1 MESKVNYIVVGL
13 FVIALGVA
21 LTLLA
26 LWLSMSTHKDYVTYA
41 IYMDEAVDGLSEQ
54 APVRFNGVDVG
65 FVKDI
70 RLNPKDPQQVC
81 LLVDIDENAPINQS
95 TVATLKEQGITGVTY
110 IGLTAKAATA
120 PPLQILPGEEYP
132 IIKYVPSLIV
142 ELTTTLRDVGS
153 GFRKLNKTLQT
164 LLGDGNQKAISDSL
178 ANIAKIT
185 QTFANNSPE
194 IDASLKSTN
203 RLLQQSIPGLVE
215 SIGRLTSTLPVLEQ
229 FIIELENN
237 PSILIRGKA
246 AQNLGPGE

>member
-1 MESKVNYIVVGL
+1 
-13 FVIALGVA
+13 
-21 LTLLA
+21 
-26 LWLSMSTHKDYVTYA
+26 
-41 IYMDEAVDGLSEQ
+41 
-54 APVRFNGVDVG
+54 
-65 FVKDI
+65 
-70 RLNPKDPQQVC
+70 
-81 LLVDIDENAPINQS
+81 
-95 TVATLKEQGITGVTY
+95 
-110 IGLTAKAATA
+110 
-120 PPLQILPGEEYP
+120 
-132 IIKYVPSLIV
+132 
-142 ELTTTLRDVGS
+142 VGS